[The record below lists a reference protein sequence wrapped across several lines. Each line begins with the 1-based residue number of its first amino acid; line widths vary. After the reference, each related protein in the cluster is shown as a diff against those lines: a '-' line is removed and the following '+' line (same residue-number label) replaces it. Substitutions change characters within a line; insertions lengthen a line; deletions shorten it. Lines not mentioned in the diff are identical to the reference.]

1 MNENDYTATPASSYA
16 EPEPYSSQIDQVVR
30 ENPTYAILGA
40 LGVGV
45 ALGLLVRTLFPP
57 PPENRAVSLLED
69 IQERLADIAEPAYRR
84 VSSVAEEGADAV
96 RKGVDRL
103 GDLHLERSIGS
114 LGRRFR
120 NLFR

>member
-1 MNENDYTATPASSYA
+1 MNENDYPATPASSYA
-16 EPEPYSSQIDQVVR
+16 EPSTCTSQIDEVVR

-40 LGVGV
+40 LGIGV
-45 ALGLLVRTLFPP
+45 ALGLLVRSLVPAQ
-57 PPENRAVSLLED
+57 PENRALSLLED
-69 IQERLADIAEPAYRR
+69 IQERLADLAEPAYRR

-114 LGRRFR
+114 IGRRLR

>member
-30 ENPTYAILGA
+30 ENPTYAVLGA
-40 LGVGV
+40 LGLGL

-69 IQERLADIAEPAYRR
+69 IQERLADLAEPAYRR